1 MKTNPSIQNGSF
13 LGGSDLQ
20 NKTAQ
25 VYDLINSKAGS
36 NQLMQGISGAFGFPF
51 TLIAD
56 AGVIFTHYGPMLNA
70 IRAIYGRSNISYEV
84 VGPILNGCTSEI
96 LADIVVDK
104 VIGQIP
110 LLGIGANI
118 MCAKTMTWRLGLV
131 FAMISARGEE
141 ISAESVKNATK
152 MIRQL
157 FLQKSMFSFKTPSIA
172 TVDQLLG
179 KVSDITIED
188 FDAKVSKLLAAL

>member
-1 MKTNPSIQNGSF
+1 MNAKTS
-13 LGGSDLQ
+13 
-20 NKTAQ
+20 Q
-25 VYDLINSKAGS
+25 VYDLISSKASS
-36 NQLMQGISGAFGFPF
+36 NQLMQGISGALGFPF

-56 AGVIFTHYGPMLNA
+56 AGVIFTHYGPMLNE
-70 IRAIYGRSNISYEV
+70 IRDIYGRGSISYEV

-96 LADIVVDK
+96 LADIVMDK

-110 LLGIGANI
+110 LIGIGANI

-141 ISAESVKNATK
+141 ISADSVKNATK

-157 FLQKSMFSFKTPSIA
+157 FPQKSMFSFKAPTIS
-172 TVDQLLG
+172 TVEQLLD
-179 KVSDITIED
+179 KVSDIPMED
-188 FDAKVSKLLAAL
+188 FDAKVAKIMAAL